1 MLGALS
7 PNLSGREMIYG
18 WLIGYLFYELFW
30 KADDFLI
37 LSIIQLSEAVTR
49 GVPGKSCSE
58 NMQNIYWRTPMP
70 KCDFHKFAKQIY
82 MGVPL

>member
-82 MGVPL
+82 